1 MGQFL
6 PQEYYKEEA
15 RYAVRYTAAAATA
28 AAPTAATAAAP
39 SMPPP
44 REEDR
49 ASKDSAG
56 DGRLTAEGTAAT
68 ATAAVEADAIFEE
81 KGAPRFYRRI
91 AVEKPLLIAGVT
103 D

>member
-28 AAPTAATAAAP
+28 AAAP

-91 AVEKPLLIAGVT
+91 AVEKHLLIAGVT